1 MGKTKTMLENEID
14 FDFESRYNDL
24 LEYEEWLRTD
34 GYIQHVNQELE
45 DTKIK
50 YSVSDIV
57 LATRY
62 ASNSI
67 TLDPSEVGKEIYD
80 ILFTE
85 KIQEFLTRYVND

>member
-14 FDFESRYNDL
+14 FDFENRYNDL